1 MHGGKAGG
9 SHSWRTVWAESE
21 VNKTKQIQNSV
32 VGQSYQACGFFAESR
47 AIKNHVNPLT
57 SDEQGPDMMPF
68 AAIIVTVCSDSDAVS
83 LAYLECIV
91 KF

>member
-1 MHGGKAGG
+1 MQGGKAGG

-21 VNKTKQIQNSV
+21 VNTTKQIQNSV

-47 AIKNHVNPLT
+47 VVKNHVNPLT

-83 LAYLECIV
+83 LTYLECIV